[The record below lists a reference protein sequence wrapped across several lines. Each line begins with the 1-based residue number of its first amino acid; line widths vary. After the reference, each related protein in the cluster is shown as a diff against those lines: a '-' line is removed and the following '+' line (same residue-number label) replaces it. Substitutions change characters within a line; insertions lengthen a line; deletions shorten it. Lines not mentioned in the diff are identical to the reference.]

1 MFHLAHRNLF
11 QSKTKA
17 VLAIGGVALAL
28 MLILSLDAVLAGL
41 EGRIASFIENT
52 GADVWVAQSG
62 VRNMHM
68 ASSAIPRDVAGKVAQ
83 VDGVAQAIP
92 VRYLTNAIVKD
103 QQVYIAYVIG
113 LPDGATI
120 GAPRKMA
127 SGEPYPGPGEVV
139 IDGALRQ
146 TGAQVGDVVRI
157 LGSDFRIGGLAEGL
171 ASTLSSLAFIR
182 LDDFDR
188 LLGNAASTSYVL
200 VRVTPG
206 SSPDDVA
213 ARIEA
218 TVPNVTASSTAVFA
232 DQERK
237 VVRDMSTEIAVIMNL
252 AGVLIGLAVMALSV
266 YTATVSRLPEFGTL
280 RAIGA
285 ARRHCYGV
293 VLGQAAQTVV
303 LAFALAVGLTYGVS
317 VIAPLVD
324 PLLYLQLTWSS
335 AVKTALIA
343 FIVAGA
349 AAVAPIVQIAGVD
362 PAIVFRRKVA

>member
-11 QSKTKA
+11 QSRTKA
-17 VLAIGGVALAL
+17 ILAIGGVALAL

-68 ASSAIPRDVAGKVAQ
+68 ASSTIPRAVVSNVAR
-83 VDGVAQAIP
+83 VDGVAEAIP
-92 VRYLTNAIVKD
+92 IRYLTNAMVKNGD
-103 QQVYIAYVIG
+103 AYIAYVIG
-113 LPDGATI
+113 LPPGASL
-120 GAPRKMA
+120 GAPTKIA
-127 SGEPYPGPGEVV
+127 SGVANPGPGEVV
-139 IDGALRQ
+139 VDGALRQ
-146 TGAQVGDVVRI
+146 KGANVGDVVRI
-157 LGSDFRIGGLAEGL
+157 LGSEFRIAGLAEGL

-188 LLGNAASTSYVL
+188 LLGGAATTSYVL
-200 VRVTPG
+200 VRVAPG
-206 SSPDDVA
+206 ASADDVA
-213 ARIEA
+213 SRIEA
-218 TVPNVTASSTAVFA
+218 AVPNVTASSTAAFA

-266 YTATVSRLPEFGTL
+266 YTATVSRLPEFGLL
-280 RAIGA
+280 RALGA

-293 VLGQAAQTVV
+293 VLGQAAQTVALGFV
-303 LAFALAVGLTYGVS
+303 LAVALTYAVAQ
-317 VIAPLVD
+317 IAPLID
-324 PLLYLQLTWSS
+324 PLLYMQVTWTS
-335 AVKTALIA
+335 ALKTALVA
-343 FIVAGA
+343 LVVAGI